1 MADTINTLA
10 AMAGCDFQTIVA
22 DPPWKY
28 RDKVHAARVAGIKA
42 IGYGADKIRGRRGAE
57 GKKS

>member
-1 MADTINTLA
+1 MSTNLLDF
-10 AMAGCDFQTIVA
+10 AGANFATIVA

-28 RDKVHAARVAGIKA
+28 RDKIHAARVRGVKE

-57 GKKS
+57 G